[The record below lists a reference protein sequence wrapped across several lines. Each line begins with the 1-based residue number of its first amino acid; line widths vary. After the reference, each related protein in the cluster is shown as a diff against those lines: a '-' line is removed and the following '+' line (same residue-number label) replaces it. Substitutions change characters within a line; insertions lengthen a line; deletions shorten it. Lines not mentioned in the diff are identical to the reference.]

1 MGSLKDLSK
10 EIEAL
15 VEKASQ
21 SVVRVDARR
30 GRAGTGIVWDS
41 GLVLTA
47 NHVVEQ
53 EEDIEV
59 VVDGKSAKASLVGR
73 DPATDLALLKVDG
86 LSAPAMP
93 RAKVSDLKPGQIVLA
108 IGRPG
113 SLKATFGTISAVSSP
128 WRGWRGSEV
137 EHLIQTNAPLYPGF
151 SGGPLVD
158 ADGRAVG
165 MNSWVFGRGDG
176 RAIAMDVA
184 ERVVESLRKDG
195 RIKRPYLGIGTQ
207 EVPLPDAVKTQA
219 KQDSGLLVVAVEP
232 KSPADHAGLMQG
244 DTLLALDSNTK
255 ESLEDLFRGLRRVAI
270 FSMGRH
276 PYHAELRR
284 HRRVRDRLCRGGRL
298 CLRREP
304 SSGPK
309 QGSLGLDQ
317 PVGILLGIGRSRV
330 VLLRT
335 APGSTGAISIVLR
348 PRLPAGDALC
358 DRGRPLLPH
367 RGIKGDPASP
377 CDHRRAT
384 DRRLALRRELG
395 HDARSRLSREYG
407 RSCGRPDRT
416 RLSRRRCRH
425 RNHDRHPGLARPACH
440 PPTALLAGRRS
451 ARQPAGR

>member
-30 GRAGTGIVWDS
+30 GRAGTGIVWDP

-113 SLKATFGTISAVSSP
+113 SLKATFGTISAVSSS
-128 WRGWRGSEV
+128 WRGWRGSEI

-184 ERVVESLRKDG
+184 ERVVESLRADG

-207 EVPLPDAVKTQA
+207 QVPLPDAVKA
-219 KQDSGLLVVAVEP
+219 RVNQDSGLLIVAVEP
-232 KSPADHAGLMQG
+232 QSPADKAGLMQG
-244 DTLLALDSNTK
+244 DTMVALNGTVTSN
-255 ESLEDLFRGLRRVAI
+255 LEDLYAGLRKIKVGATQTLKVIRA
-270 FSMGRH
+270 G
-276 PYHAELRR
+276 ELKEIA
-284 HRRVRDRLCRGGRL
+284 VT
-298 CLRREP
+298 
-304 SSGPK
+304 
-309 QGSLGLDQ
+309 
-317 PVGILLGIGRSRV
+317 VG
-330 VLLRT
+330 
-335 APGSTGAISIVLR
+335 
-348 PRLPAGDALC
+348 
-358 DRGRPLLPH
+358 
-367 RGIKGDPASP
+367 
-377 CDHRRAT
+377 
-384 DRRLALRRELG
+384 E
-395 HDARSRLSREYG
+395 
-407 RSCGRPDRT
+407 
-416 RLSRRRCRH
+416 
-425 RNHDRHPGLARPACH
+425 
-440 PPTALLAGRRS
+440 AGR
-451 ARQPAGR
+451 

>member
-113 SLKATFGTISAVSSP
+113 SLKATFGTISAVSSS
-128 WRGWRGSEV
+128 WRGWRGSEI

-184 ERVVESLRKDG
+184 ERVVESLRADG

-207 EVPLPDAVKTQA
+207 QVPLPDAVKA
-219 KQDSGLLVVAVEP
+219 RVNQDSGLLIVAVEP
-232 KSPADHAGLMQG
+232 QSPADKAGLMQG
-244 DTLLALDSNTK
+244 DTMVALNGTVTNN
-255 ESLEDLFRGLRRVAI
+255 LEDLYAGLRKIKVGATQT
-270 FSMGRH
+270 
-276 PYHAELRR
+276 LKV
-284 HRRVRDRLCRGGRL
+284 VRAG
-298 CLRREP
+298 EV
-304 SSGPK
+304 K
-309 QGSLGLDQ
+309 EIAVT
-317 PVGILLGIGRSRV
+317 VG
-330 VLLRT
+330 
-335 APGSTGAISIVLR
+335 
-348 PRLPAGDALC
+348 
-358 DRGRPLLPH
+358 
-367 RGIKGDPASP
+367 
-377 CDHRRAT
+377 
-384 DRRLALRRELG
+384 E
-395 HDARSRLSREYG
+395 
-407 RSCGRPDRT
+407 
-416 RLSRRRCRH
+416 
-425 RNHDRHPGLARPACH
+425 
-440 PPTALLAGRRS
+440 AGR
-451 ARQPAGR
+451 

>member
-184 ERVVESLRKDG
+184 ERVVESLRADG

-207 EVPLPDAVKTQA
+207 QVPLPDAVKA
-219 KQDSGLLVVAVEP
+219 RVKQDSGLLIVAVEP
-232 KSPADHAGLMQG
+232 QSPADKAGLMQG
-244 DTLLALDSNTK
+244 DTLVALNGTVTSN
-255 ESLEDLFRGLRRVAI
+255 LEDLYAGLRKIKVGATQTVKV
-270 FSMGRH
+270 
-276 PYHAELRR
+276 
-284 HRRVRDRLCRGGRL
+284 VRAGEVKEIALT
-298 CLRREP
+298 
-304 SSGPK
+304 
-309 QGSLGLDQ
+309 
-317 PVGILLGIGRSRV
+317 VG
-330 VLLRT
+330 
-335 APGSTGAISIVLR
+335 
-348 PRLPAGDALC
+348 
-358 DRGRPLLPH
+358 
-367 RGIKGDPASP
+367 
-377 CDHRRAT
+377 
-384 DRRLALRRELG
+384 E
-395 HDARSRLSREYG
+395 
-407 RSCGRPDRT
+407 
-416 RLSRRRCRH
+416 
-425 RNHDRHPGLARPACH
+425 
-440 PPTALLAGRRS
+440 AGR
-451 ARQPAGR
+451 

>member
-53 EEDIEV
+53 EEDIEI

-113 SLKATFGTISAVSSP
+113 SLKATFGTISAVSSS
-128 WRGWRGSEV
+128 WRGWRGSEI

-184 ERVVESLRKDG
+184 ERVVESLRAEV

-207 EVPLPDAVKTQA
+207 QVPLPDAVKA
-219 KQDSGLLVVAVEP
+219 RVNQDSGLLIVAVEP
-232 KSPADHAGLMQG
+232 QSPADKAGLMQG
-244 DTLLALDSNTK
+244 DTLVALDGTVTSN
-255 ESLEDLFRGLRRVAI
+255 LEDL
-270 FSMGRH
+270 
-276 PYHAELRR
+276 YAELRKTKVGATQTVKV
-284 HRRVRDRLCRGGRL
+284 VRAG
-298 CLRREP
+298 EV
-304 SSGPK
+304 K
-309 QGSLGLDQ
+309 EIAVT
-317 PVGILLGIGRSRV
+317 VG
-330 VLLRT
+330 
-335 APGSTGAISIVLR
+335 
-348 PRLPAGDALC
+348 
-358 DRGRPLLPH
+358 
-367 RGIKGDPASP
+367 
-377 CDHRRAT
+377 
-384 DRRLALRRELG
+384 E
-395 HDARSRLSREYG
+395 
-407 RSCGRPDRT
+407 
-416 RLSRRRCRH
+416 
-425 RNHDRHPGLARPACH
+425 
-440 PPTALLAGRRS
+440 AGR
-451 ARQPAGR
+451 